1 MNFYTALSITNAAL
15 NTPLGFIA
23 VVGNALV
30 LVSIARTPSLISPSN
45 VLLLG
50 LAFSDFCIGL
60 IVQPFHVTLKFL
72 QVTDAEKNIQVLT
85 RIHMFCAGYL
95 CLVSFGNVSLLSI
108 DRFLA
113 LHLHLR
119 YKELVT
125 VKRAVLFLG
134 LLWVWS
140 AVSISSSEMLQKDTA
155 FIVGASVSCVAHYFN
170 LILYYKIYRIV
181 RRHQL
186 QIISQAHVRPNT
198 ESVNITRFKRS
209 FISAFYVYLL
219 FIACYLPYTIM
230 SVFESKLLHLSV
242 FEISWTFVYVNSC
255 LNPFLYSWRIEGV
268 RTAIKSTIQKTKQ
281 LLMSLK

>member
-15 NTPLGFIA
+15 NIPLSFVA

-60 IVQPFHVTLKFL
+60 IVQPFYITLKFL

-85 RIHMFCAGYL
+85 RMHMFCAGYL

-108 DRFLA
+108 DRFLV

-125 VKRAVLFLG
+125 VKRTVLFLG

-140 AVSISSSEMLQKDTA
+140 AVSISSSEMLKEDTA
-155 FIVGASVSCVAHYFN
+155 FIVGASVSCVAHCFN

-219 FIACYLPYTIM
+219 FIACYLP
-230 SVFESKLLHLSV
+230 
-242 FEISWTFVYVNSC
+242 
-255 LNPFLYSWRIEGV
+255 
-268 RTAIKSTIQKTKQ
+268 
-281 LLMSLK
+281 